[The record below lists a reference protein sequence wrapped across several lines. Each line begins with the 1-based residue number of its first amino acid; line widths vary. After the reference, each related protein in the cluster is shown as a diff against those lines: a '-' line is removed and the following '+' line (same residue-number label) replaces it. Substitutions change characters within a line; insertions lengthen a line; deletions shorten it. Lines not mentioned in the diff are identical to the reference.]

1 MIDYLLSMLII
12 LLSLL
17 GWVMVQHWSRVFAAR
32 HPELGPAR
40 DEGENCGASCLCRI
54 NGRCTRQDTAA
65 ADGRNV

>member
-1 MIDYLLSMLII
+1 MIDYLLSILII

-40 DEGENCGASCLCRI
+40 DEGENCGASCLCR
-54 NGRCTRQDTAA
+54 NSGRCERQDTV
-65 ADGRNV
+65 ADGNNV

>member
-1 MIDYLLSMLII
+1 MIDYLLAVLII

-40 DEGENCGASCLCRI
+40 DESESSCAGCLC
-54 NGRCTRQDTAA
+54 GKSGQCARQNNAA
-65 ADGRNV
+65 VDD